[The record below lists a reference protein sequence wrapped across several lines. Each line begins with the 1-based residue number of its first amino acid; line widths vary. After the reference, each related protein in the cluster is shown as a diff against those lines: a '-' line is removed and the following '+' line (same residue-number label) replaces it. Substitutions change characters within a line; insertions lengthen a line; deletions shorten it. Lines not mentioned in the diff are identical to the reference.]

1 MYDIFVFTSLWRTIP
16 AYLDV
21 PRQEKRS
28 VDIHIADLI
37 NRWKLNLVQIEN

>member
-1 MYDIFVFTSLWRTIP
+1 MYDIFLFTSLWRTIP
-16 AYLDV
+16 AHLDV

-28 VDIHIADLI
+28 VGTDITDLI